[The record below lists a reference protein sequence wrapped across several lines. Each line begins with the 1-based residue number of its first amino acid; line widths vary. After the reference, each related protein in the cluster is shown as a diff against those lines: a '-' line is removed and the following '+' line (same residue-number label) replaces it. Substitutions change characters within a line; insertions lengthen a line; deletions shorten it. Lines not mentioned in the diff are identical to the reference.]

1 MCDVNQELLTVDEL
15 ARRAGTVSS
24 TVRLYQS
31 RGLLPPPARTGRMAF
46 YGPGHLARMRLIGQ
60 LQQRGFS
67 LAAIKELVDGWEAGR
82 DLADV
87 LGLEQRA
94 ATWAGEEPMHL
105 GLSELRRRLPRGILS
120 PAVLRRAIKLGLLQR
135 EGRGFRV
142 ASPKFLEAGAEL
154 VKLGIP
160 IDAVL
165 DEYERLG
172 QTTGEIAA
180 RFTELFERHL
190 WQPFAEAGMPPERIR
205 ELTATLARLG
215 PLAESVVALT
225 LRHALQQQ
233 AAAFIAKLAGESI
246 HPHDRPR

>member
-1 MCDVNQELLTVDEL
+1 MGDERLTVDEL

-31 RGLLPPPARTGRMAF
+31 RGLLPPPERSGRMAF
-46 YGPGHLARMRLIGQ
+46 YGPGHVARMRLIGQ
-60 LQQRGFS
+60 LQERGFS

-82 DLADV
+82 DLAGV

-94 ATWAGEEPMHL
+94 ATWTAEEPVHL
-105 GLSELRRRLPRGILS
+105 RLGDLRRRLPDRTIS
-120 PAVLRRAIKLGLLQR
+120 PAVLRRAIKLGLLQP

-142 ASPKFLEAGAEL
+142 ASPKLLETGVEL

-160 IDAVL
+160 IGAVL
-165 DEYERLG
+165 DEYERLQ
-172 QTTGEIAA
+172 QTTADIAA
-180 RFTELFERHL
+180 HFTNLFERHL
-190 WQPFAEAGMPPERIR
+190 WHPFAEAGMPPEQIR
-205 ELTATLARLG
+205 QLTATLQRLG

-233 AAAFIAKLAGESI
+233 AATFIAKQAAKTI
-246 HPHDRPR
+246 HPQDGPK

>member
-1 MCDVNQELLTVDEL
+1 MGDERVTIDEL

-31 RGLLPPPARTGRMAF
+31 RGLLPPPARVGRMAF

-60 LQQRGFS
+60 LQERGFS
-67 LAAIKELVDGWEAGR
+67 LAAIKELADGWEAGR

-94 ATWAGEEPMHL
+94 AAWAAEEPMHL
-105 GLSELRRRLPRGILS
+105 RLSELRHRLPRGTLS
-120 PAVLRRAIKLGLLQR
+120 PGVLRRAVKLGLLQPER
-135 EGRGFRV
+135 RGFRI
-142 ASPKFLEAGAEL
+142 ASPRFLETGIEL

-160 IDAVL
+160 VDAVL
-165 DEYERLG
+165 DEYERLT
-172 QTTGEIAA
+172 QTTADIAT

-190 WQPFAEAGMPPERIR
+190 WQPFAEAGMPPERIGQ
-205 ELTATLARLG
+205 LTATLERLG

-233 AAAFIAKLAGESI
+233 AAAFLAKQAAKTI
-246 HPHDRPR
+246 HSQNNPG